1 MQHGRR
7 CCSHHHST
15 LLFAPSSTLRY
26 EVSVLLVPCAS
37 RADPPTST
45 DRLAASVEMFEIARP
60 ILRSASY
67 ERTRRIAR
75 QDLERYNQG
84 MASWEDFWVPVLQ
97 RQLSVDPLALSVMCP
112 FAWFITLQY
121 NAAAY
126 VSWKQNRFYSS
137 DSDGGRD
144 GAGGSSAG
152 VGGGAADVKPRK
164 MRTEGARGLTQWE
177 FDGLQK
183 CVKAAEGL
191 IFTLSEES
199 RIPGGWRAVQW
210 EEAERSDGWRKL
222 IMDDSVVE
230 LSKWGMDGQF
240 PRAALRGSLSLS
252 LTLTQPSPA
261 LPTSS
266 LWCFSA
272 SSSTR

>member
-1 MQHGRR
+1 
-7 CCSHHHST
+7 
-15 LLFAPSSTLRY
+15 
-26 EVSVLLVPCAS
+26 
-37 RADPPTST
+37 
-45 DRLAASVEMFEIARP
+45 MFEIARP
-60 ILRSASY
+60 ILRSSSY

-75 QDLERYNQG
+75 PDLERYNQG
-84 MASWEDFWVPVLQ
+84 MASWEEFWVPVLQ

-126 VSWKQNRFYSS
+126 VSWKQNRFYTS

-144 GAGGSSAG
+144 GGGSAG
-152 VGGGAADVKPRK
+152 VGGDVKPRK
-164 MRTEGARGLTQWE
+164 VRSDGARGLTQWE

-183 CVKAAEGL
+183 CIKAAEGL

-230 LSKWGMDGQF
+230 LSKWGMDGELDPLVVRF
-240 PRAALRGSLSLS
+240 WFHR
-252 LTLTQPSPA
+252 
-261 LPTSS
+261 
-266 LWCFSA
+266 
-272 SSSTR
+272 